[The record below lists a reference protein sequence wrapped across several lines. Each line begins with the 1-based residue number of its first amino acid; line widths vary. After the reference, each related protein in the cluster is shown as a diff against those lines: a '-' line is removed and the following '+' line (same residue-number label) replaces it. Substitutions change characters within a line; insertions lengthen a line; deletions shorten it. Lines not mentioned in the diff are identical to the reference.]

1 MTAMATDVRADLITG
16 LNDDLAGE
24 YQAIISYITYAALV
38 GGPNR
43 PELAEFFRAE
53 IADELRHAQFL
64 ADKIAALGGEPT
76 VTPMPVVVTRDTR
89 EMLEQIHKAEVDT
102 ISRYRERVSQAEA
115 AGDIGLKVRL
125 EEIIAD
131 ETSHKEEVEKI
142 LSMWRS

>member
-1 MTAMATDVRADLITG
+1 MAMATDVRADLVTG

-24 YQAIISYITYAALV
+24 YQAIIGYITYAALV

-64 ADKIAALGGEPT
+64 ADKIAALGGEP
-76 VTPMPVVVTRDTR
+76 VVAPKPVVVTRDTR
-89 EMLEQIHKAEVDT
+89 EMLEQIHKAEVET
-102 ISRYRERVSQAEA
+102 IARYRERIAQAEA
-115 AGDIGLKVRL
+115 AGDVGLKVRL
-125 EEIIAD
+125 EEIVAD

-142 LSMWRS
+142 LSLWRS

>member
-1 MTAMATDVRADLITG
+1 MSAATDVRTDLIQG

-38 GGPNR
+38 GGPHR

-64 ADKIAALGGEPT
+64 ADKIAALGGEPA
-76 VTPMPVVVTRDTR
+76 VTPRPVTVTRDTR
-89 EMLEQIHKAEVDT
+89 EMLEQVLQAEVET
-102 ISRYRERVSQAEA
+102 IANYRQRIEQAEA

-125 EEIIAD
+125 EEIVAD
-131 ETSHKEEVEKI
+131 ETTHKEEVEKI
-142 LSMWRS
+142 LATWR